1 MTSKRRL
8 TVLIEILEEIFRANG
23 YESHIIEFDEYH
35 CQLFKKEDI
44 DNFFIVL
51 DKESISDEELEQL
64 DFTKLYDTANNL
76 PITNNAFEKN
86 TTLIIGVQNSN
97 IDYRIINQ
105 HEEDSYTFKK
115 NIIVYS
121 DVMINAFKVLVE
133 DEYNIE
139 NLNTK
144 LNDDALF
151 EANKTP
157 QNQGYTLLCTLFIK
171 LPFLSFDR
179 EVKDI
184 DNLSE
189 IIEQRVEN
197 ENLTDLY
204 SKIID
209 DSIIVDNSLTYEK
222 LLGYQLVKAM
232 QDE

>member
-1 MTSKRRL
+1 M
-8 TVLIEILEEIFRANG
+8 LIEILEEIFRANG